1 MSKEILLINKRGE
14 SVDFSWLG
22 ILQKIVVRKFKIK
35 KQISIALISSKEIK
49 ELNKVYRKKDS
60 ATDVLSFN
68 LDSQE
73 ILGEIVICLDQAKIN
88 AKQKKNTI
96 ISELK
101 LLTVHGILHLL
112 GYDHEKGKKYTIEQE
127 EKEKEILLLLNK

>member
-1 MSKEILLINKRGE
+1 MNKEILLINKRGE
-14 SVDFSWLG
+14 SADFSWLST
-22 ILQKIVVRKFKIK
+22 LQKIVARKFKIK

-49 ELNKVYRKKDS
+49 ALNKVYRKKDI

-68 LDSQE
+68 LDSRE
-73 ILGEIVICLDQAKIN
+73 ILGEIVICLGQARIN

-96 ISELK
+96 VSELK
-101 LLTVHGILHLL
+101 LLTVHGLLHLL

>member
-1 MSKEILLINKRGE
+1 MNKEILLINKRGE
-14 SVDFSWLG
+14 SADFSWLST
-22 ILQKIVVRKFKIK
+22 LQKIVARKFKIK

-49 ELNKVYRKKDS
+49 ALNKVYRKKDI

-68 LDSQE
+68 LDSRE
-73 ILGEIVICLDQAKIN
+73 ILGEIVICLGQARIN

-96 ISELK
+96 VSELK